1 MDIMWYIWS
10 NENSPVYGKEKMATF
25 ERYFIEDKAV
35 QDEKKNEY
43 VIWIVCNYLQNT
55 LVGELQYLLYST
67 TSRKIL

>member
-1 MDIMWYIWS
+1 MLEDI
-10 NENSPVYGKEKMATF
+10 
-25 ERYFIEDKAV
+25 
-35 QDEKKNEY
+35 DEKKNEY